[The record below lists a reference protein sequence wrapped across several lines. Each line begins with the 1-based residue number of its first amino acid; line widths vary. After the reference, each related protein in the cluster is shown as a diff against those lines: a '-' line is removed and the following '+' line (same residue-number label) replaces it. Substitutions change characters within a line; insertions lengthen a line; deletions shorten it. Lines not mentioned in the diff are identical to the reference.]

1 MKVVK
6 KLLAPVLV
14 VGLLLTSLVTLHH
27 LKDAKKTM
35 YFGLGFPSTSPIS
48 RSTRHEKALSMS

>member
-14 VGLLLTSLVTLHH
+14 VGLLLTSLVTLHN
-27 LKDAKKTM
+27 LKDTKKTM
-35 YFGLGFPSTSPIS
+35 SFELGFPSTSPIS
-48 RSTRHEKALSMS
+48 RSMRHEKALSRS

>member
-27 LKDAKKTM
+27 LKDAKRTM
-35 YFGLGFPSTSPIS
+35 SFELGFPSTSPIS
-48 RSTRHEKALSMS
+48 RSMQHEKALSKS

>member
-35 YFGLGFPSTSPIS
+35 SFGLGFPNTSPIS
-48 RSTRHEKALSMS
+48 RSMQHEKALSRS